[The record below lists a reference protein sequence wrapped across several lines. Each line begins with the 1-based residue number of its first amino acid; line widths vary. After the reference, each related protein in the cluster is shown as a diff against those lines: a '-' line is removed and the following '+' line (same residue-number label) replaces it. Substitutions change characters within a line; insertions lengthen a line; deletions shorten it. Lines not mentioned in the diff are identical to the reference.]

1 MGMSRGLVAVVL
13 ACSVSAGPLS
23 AQAVDSATAA
33 DSARS
38 QRHVP
43 PFFTYRDAL
52 LFGGF
57 IAAGIALAPAD
68 KSLARTLQDSS
79 FQESGFMKNGAA
91 FFRFMGQPAPQI
103 IGVGL
108 YGVGRFV
115 VHSRRM
121 AALGLHG
128 LESMLMATAVTDV
141 GKISLGRA
149 RPYVHVDTV
158 PFSFGFLRG
167 FKGRDFQSFPSGHA
181 TTAFAAAAA
190 VTAETSHWADESD
203 WWPGWKIVIGT
214 TMFGGATLVGVS
226 RMFHND
232 HWATDVAAGAAIG
245 TFSGIKTVRYV
256 YRHPQNKVDRVLL
269 ATTLAP
275 LPGGGMYVGW
285 TVKTGGGAAPSAAM
299 RPASIGEQRPRV
311 VEPLQSEVEPFPTAS
326 ARVPRTV
333 GSTHPPPR

>member
-1 MGMSRGLVAVVL
+1 MSRGCLVLVL
-13 ACSVSAGPLS
+13 AWGVSAGPLAGPLA
-23 AQAVDSATAA
+23 AQATDSATAA

-57 IAAGIALAPAD
+57 LAAGIALAPAD
-68 KSLARTLQDSS
+68 RDLARTLQDSS
-79 FQESGFMKNGAA
+79 FQQSPFMRTAAGFFG
-91 FFRFMGQPAPQI
+91 FMGQPAPQI

-108 YGVGRFV
+108 YGVGRL
-115 VHSRRM
+115 VHSRRA

-128 LESMLMATAVTDV
+128 LEAMVLATGVTNV
-141 GKISLGRA
+141 GKFALGRA
-149 RPYVHVDTV
+149 RPFVHVDTV

-190 VTAETSHWADESD
+190 VTAETSHWADESG

-214 TMFGGATLVGVS
+214 TMFSGATLVGVS
-226 RMFHND
+226 RMFHD
-232 HWATDVAAGAAIG
+232 QHWATDVAAGAAIG

-269 ATTLAP
+269 STTLAP
-275 LPGGGMYVGW
+275 LPGGGMYAGW
-285 TVKTGGGAAPSAAM
+285 TLRTGGGARGAPI
-299 RPASIGEQRPRV
+299 PVQPK
-311 VEPLQSEVEPFPTAS
+311 
-326 ARVPRTV
+326 
-333 GSTHPPPR
+333 